1 MLDQFIQ
8 VLENFSNQIL
18 HIICIISFAPC
29 FISARLKTENMI
41 KGTIEHVKHDI
52 ADTYRWT
59 ESLIKNMAESQVNY
73 MRSFLETYAPNKTP
87 EGVFKALD
95 AISPPHS
102 PRSLSRRGSVDGEE
116 GPEADVVPDEATK
129 KNEGV
134 DANEL
139 SAALQK

>member
-1 MLDQFIQ
+1 
-8 VLENFSNQIL
+8 
-18 HIICIISFAPC
+18 
-29 FISARLKTENMI
+29 
-41 KGTIEHVKHDI
+41 
-52 ADTYRWT
+52 
-59 ESLIKNMAESQVNY
+59 

-95 AISPPHS
+95 AISPPHRQKKRHLYCNYHIFVS
-102 PRSLSRRGSVDGEE
+102 PRSLSRRGSVDGDEE
-116 GPEADVVPDEATK
+116 PEADVVANEEASK

>member
-1 MLDQFIQ
+1 
-8 VLENFSNQIL
+8 
-18 HIICIISFAPC
+18 
-29 FISARLKTENMI
+29 
-41 KGTIEHVKHDI
+41 
-52 ADTYRWT
+52 
-59 ESLIKNMAESQVNY
+59 MAESQVNY

-95 AISPPHS
+95 AISPPHRYKMTVLIMKIKYFFS
-102 PRSLSRRGSVDGEE
+102 PRSLSRRGSMDGEE
-116 GPEADVVPDEATK
+116 GPEADAVANEGAPK

>member
-1 MLDQFIQ
+1 
-8 VLENFSNQIL
+8 
-18 HIICIISFAPC
+18 
-29 FISARLKTENMI
+29 
-41 KGTIEHVKHDI
+41 
-52 ADTYRWT
+52 
-59 ESLIKNMAESQVNY
+59 MAESQVNY

-95 AISPPHS
+95 AISPPHRYQKLFILWKWSAFFS
-102 PRSLSRRGSVDGEE
+102 PRSLSRRGSVDGDEE
-116 GPEADVVPDEATK
+116 PEADGVGKEASK

>member
-1 MLDQFIQ
+1 MLGIFSWSHFEKPQTNCLNLVDKEYGRKSSELYEKFSRNICSKQDPRRCFQSSRCYQSSTQ
-8 VLENFSNQIL
+8 VQNNHSNCKN
-18 HIICIISFAPC
+18 HIF
-29 FISARLKTENMI
+29 
-41 KGTIEHVKHDI
+41 V
-52 ADTYRWT
+52 
-59 ESLIKNMAESQVNY
+59 
-73 MRSFLETYAPNKTP
+73 
-87 EGVFKALD
+87 
-95 AISPPHS
+95 S